1 MTIRIG
7 AIDSALAQPWASLFK
22 VAAQIGFEGVELGV
36 REDYSETELW
46 EKEGREKLK
55 EYSAASNVAIASICL
70 HSYWHFGFA
79 SPEKATRRR
88 ASEIAEEAAA
98 IASEMGARNLLI
110 PVTSAEGVAAQEA
123 RERWIQGIK
132 SCAGAAEKLGV
143 TYALENVGRPF
154 AETGEQLAS
163 IVDEIDSPAVKVYY
177 DPGNAVH
184 KDLHP
189 LVDIEILGER
199 ISQVH
204 MKDPGGEYL
213 GEGRMDIPSVIG
225 ALKEVGYSGWII
237 LETRPTDDPFKAGK
251 KNLEFLRRLL

>member
-88 ASEIAEEAAA
+88 ASEIAEESAA

-110 PVTSAEGVAAQEA
+110 PVTSAEGVTAQEA
-123 RERWIQGIK
+123 RERWI
-132 SCAGAAEKLGV
+132 
-143 TYALENVGRPF
+143 
-154 AETGEQLAS
+154 
-163 IVDEIDSPAVKVYY
+163 
-177 DPGNAVH
+177 
-184 KDLHP
+184 
-189 LVDIEILGER
+189 
-199 ISQVH
+199 
-204 MKDPGGEYL
+204 
-213 GEGRMDIPSVIG
+213 
-225 ALKEVGYSGWII
+225 
-237 LETRPTDDPFKAGK
+237 
-251 KNLEFLRRLL
+251 